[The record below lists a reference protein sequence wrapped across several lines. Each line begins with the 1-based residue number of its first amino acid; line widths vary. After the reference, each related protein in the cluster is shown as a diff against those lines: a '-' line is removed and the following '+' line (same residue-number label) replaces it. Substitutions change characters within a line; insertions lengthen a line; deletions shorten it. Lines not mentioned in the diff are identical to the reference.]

1 MSEEQ
6 NKRPLRRC
14 VWALEGICA
23 AVTIETLTVHDLL
36 KNKEP
41 AKALVALQKAP
52 LHILAAASMAASGVP
67 LRIFC
72 PLCGLQERLREKA
85 NHWMEGLRR

>member
-1 MSEEQ
+1 MADEQ
-6 NKRPLRRC
+6 NKRRLLRC
-14 VWALEGICA
+14 LWALEGICA

-36 KNKEP
+36 KKGDRTEVLT
-41 AKALVALQKAP
+41 ALSKAP
-52 LHILAAASMAASGVP
+52 MHIIAAAGMAASGVP

-85 NHWMEGLRR
+85 KSWKEGLRR